1 MLEVVNPARET
12 KEVRKAAKLL
22 GRLWLKHSLL
32 GGPRESGYFVSDNRC
47 AVEIPQGTAVRAFVR
62 AGVVPPYPMDAWRG
76 RRFAEGEEPW
86 KDRPEYAERT
96 DRMLEG
102 LLYEVHDTGVQLHAN
117 GSVRV
122 LLIASPEP
130 EYALVRT
137 RYWPVARQAE
147 FDLHTKGPEQPI
159 AGHTAEGFLR
169 LVMPLR
175 TSGPEG
181 IERLIPPAAMAELLG
196 VNLPTKEGANATAQ
210 ES

>member
-1 MLEVVNPARET
+1 MLEAANLDREN
-12 KEVRKAAKLL
+12 KEIRKAAKLL
-22 GRLWLKHSLL
+22 RRLGLEHSLL
-32 GGPRESGYFVSDNRC
+32 GGPRESGYFVSDNIC

-62 AGVVPPYPMDAWRG
+62 AGIVPPYPMDAWRG
-76 RRFAEGEEPW
+76 RRGPEGAEPW
-86 KDRPEYAERT
+86 KDRPEYAERM

-130 EYALVRT
+130 EYALIAA
-137 RYWPVARQAE
+137 RYWSAVKQAVS
-147 FDLHTKGPEQPI
+147 LSTKGPEQPI
-159 AGHTAEGFLR
+159 AGHTADGFLR

-175 TSGPEG
+175 LGGTEG
-181 IERLIPPAAMAELLG
+181 LGRLIPPVEMAELLG
-196 VNLPTKEGANATAQ
+196 VEYKEAANATAQ